1 MAKRK
6 KQFSQFTKPIP
17 IIKWNES
24 DEKRLKQ
31 AVSSFNK
38 KVERLSKNK
47 NIKNVLPDTY
57 SYEELREGIRTR
69 SELNRRLNSLARFM
83 KKGASKVEY
92 INETP
97 ILAWELN
104 EARIEKSIAVRRY
117 KQELEFLRSRQPHSK
132 YYKKR
137 SRASMGSRR
146 VREIEGIL
154 KNIKKQPFM
163 KLSGK
168 ALYGQIERFHNIG
181 TADFIARQNELYE
194 RNYFKMYN
202 KVFKGMPQ
210 SKKLRDILRGRISA
224 NLFYK
229 FINNISENYGDFD
242 FMYYQKGQREFF
254 IKYKN
259 DILEE
264 FGITEDEFKK
274 ENTEDLISKRR

>member
-6 KQFSQFTKPIP
+6 KKFSQFTKPIP

-117 KQELEFLRSRQPHSK
+117 KEELEFLRSRQPQSK

-168 ALYGQIERFHNIG
+168 ALYEQIGRFHNIG
-181 TADFIARQNELYE
+181 TADFIARQNELFE
-194 RNYFKMYN
+194 QNYFKMYN

-210 SKKLRDILRGRISA
+210 SQKLRDVLRGKISA

-229 FINNISENYGDFD
+229 FLDNISEKYGDIK
-242 FMYYQKGQREFF
+242 FMYFQKGQREFY
-254 IKYKN
+254 IKYRN
-259 DILEE
+259 EILEE
-264 FGITEDEFKK
+264 FGITEEEFMK
-274 ENTEDLISKRR
+274 ESTKDLISKRR